1 MRRAD
6 PTDKNNINDILDR
19 SPSTVDDLLYAMRK
33 NDKDDAIKGAALTE
47 NLAAQ
52 MGALDQDDLDM
63 GDLLGTAGQ
72 LVRLACSVAD
82 YNLIYYD

>member
-19 SPSTVDDLLYAMRK
+19 APSTVDDLLYAMRK
-33 NDKDDAIKGAALTE
+33 TDKDDAIKGAAVTE

-72 LVRLACSVAD
+72 LVRILFFF
-82 YNLIYYD
+82 L